1 MHITKTEAKHIS
13 EFAFAYDAK
22 YLVQISE
29 LLGRTLNI
37 TWYTSA
43 VLENSLLLVTYNY
56 E

>member
-22 YLVQISE
+22 YLVH
-29 LLGRTLNI
+29 I

-43 VLENSLLLVTYNY
+43 VLENGLLLVTYNY